1 MYFSEEDRL
10 SNMLRKIERQGALE
24 AKKRLV
30 AESNSRNSWRRFRRL
45 LKEWNAKQ
53 TRRAA

>member
-1 MYFSEEDRL
+1 
-10 SNMLRKIERQGALE
+10 MLRKIERQGALE